1 MKLIDI
7 IMSSCALLGLNDDLN
22 TLKDLTAE
30 TVSSIEGNKKIEELI
45 YLSKYSIRELCSN
58 YIPMIN
64 STEIT
69 TTNKK
74 YPVKNLTNYIRVQN
88 VFKNEMP
95 VNYKIINRNIEFKED
110 GTYTVKYL
118 TYPEIEGLFDDLDF
132 MSNFSPDAM
141 VLGLCAYFSLSK
153 GMFDEFNN
161 FHDKYIERAESLKTL
176 KLFEMPC
183 RRWVW
188 EIKNRLL

>member
-30 TVSSIEGNKKIEELI
+30 TVSSIEGNKNIEELI

-110 GTYTVKYL
+110 GIYTVKYL

-153 GMFDEFNN
+153 GMFDEFND

-176 KLFEMPC
+176 KLFEMTC

>member
-7 IMSSCALLGLNDDLN
+7 IMSSCALLGLNDDIN

-30 TVSSIEGNKKIEELI
+30 TVSSIEGNKNIEELI

-88 VFKNEMP
+88 VFKGEMP

-153 GMFDEFNN
+153 GMFDEFND

>member
-7 IMSSCALLGLNDDLN
+7 IMNSCALLGLNDDLS
-22 TLKDLTAE
+22 TLKDLTTE
-30 TVSSIEGNKKIEELI
+30 IVSSVEGNKNIEELI
-45 YLSKYSIRELCSN
+45 YLSKYSIRELCTN

-69 TTNKK
+69 TSNKK

-88 VFKNEMP
+88 VYKDELP
-95 VNYKIINRNIEFKED
+95 IKYKIINRNIEFVED

-118 TYPEIEGLFDDLDF
+118 TYPDIEGLFDDLDF

-141 VLGLCAYFSLSK
+141 VLGLCAYYSLSK
-153 GMFDEFNN
+153 GMFDEFND

-176 KLFEMPC
+176 KLFGLPR
-183 RRWVW
+183 RRWGW
-188 EIKNRLL
+188 EIKNKLL

>member
-7 IMSSCALLGLNDDLN
+7 IMSSCALLGLNDDIN

-30 TVSSIEGNKKIEELI
+30 TVSSIEGNKNIEELI

-88 VFKNEMP
+88 VFKGEMP

-153 GMFDEFNN
+153 GMFDEFND

-188 EIKNRLL
+188 EIKNSLL

>member
-30 TVSSIEGNKKIEELI
+30 TVSSIEGNKNIEELI

-95 VNYKIINRNIEFKED
+95 VNYKIINRNIEIKED

-153 GMFDEFNN
+153 GMFDEFND

-183 RRWVW
+183 RRWV
-188 EIKNRLL
+188 

>member
-7 IMSSCALLGLNDDLN
+7 IMNSCALLGLNDELN

-30 TVSSIEGNKKIEELI
+30 TVSSIEGNKNIEELI

-58 YIPMIN
+58 YIPMLN

-74 YPVKNLTNYIRVQN
+74 YPLKNLTNYIRLQG
-88 VFKNEMP
+88 VFKDDAP
-95 VNYKIINRNIEFKED
+95 TNYKIINRNIVVKED

-141 VLGLCAYFSLSK
+141 VLGLCAYYSLSK
-153 GMFDEFNN
+153 GMFDEFND

-176 KLFEMPC
+176 KLFDMPC
-183 RRWVW
+183 RRWV
-188 EIKNRLL
+188 

>member
-153 GMFDEFNN
+153 GMFDEFND